1 MAQSVQCYY
10 LPPNSDVPNSP
21 LPVLHYR
28 GVLPSDATEDMVT
41 KFLTANTWEK
51 RVRDREEGLMSYAML
66 ALMNTCRPGRLGA
79 YWHPPFPSKHARVL
93 WYDCLEA
100 DRLVS
105 KICHLILAGIVSGRS
120 TMLLGKINDGTGVD
134 VEVQRG
140 DVIVLPAGT
149 AHSSIESTPDYFYIG
164 VYPRRHPWWVNE
176 HGQNPA
182 THFRSTIRAV
192 EMPEEDPVYGKDGP
206 LLKLWHPQSLAKL

>member
-10 LPPNSDVPNSP
+10 LSPNSDAPNNP

-28 GVLPSDATEDMVT
+28 GVLPLEATEDMAT

-51 RVRDREEGLMSYAML
+51 RGAWGHIGIRHFHP
-66 ALMNTCRPGRLGA
+66 NTHEC
-79 YWHPPFPSKHARVL
+79 Y
-93 WYDCLEA
+93 
-100 DRLVS
+100 
-105 KICHLILAGIVSGRS
+105 GIVSGRS
-120 TMLLGKINDGTGVD
+120 TMLLGKINDGTGMHVQ
-134 VEVQRG
+134 VQRG

-164 VYPRRHPWWVNE
+164 VYPRRHPRWVNE
-176 HGQNPA
+176 HGKTPA

-206 LLKLWHPQSLAKL
+206 LLKLWRARDLARL

>member
-10 LPPNSDVPNSP
+10 LSPNSDAPNNP

-28 GVLPSDATEDMVT
+28 GVLPLEATEDMAT

-51 RVRDREEGLMSYAML
+51 RGAWGHIGIRHFHP
-66 ALMNTCRPGRLGA
+66 NTHECYGTTV
-79 YWHPPFPSKHARVL
+79 ST
-93 WYDCLEA
+93 LEA
-100 DRLVS
+100 EDVGR
-105 KICHLILAGIVSGRS
+105 LILAGIVSGRS
-120 TMLLGKINDGTGVD
+120 TMLLGKINDGTGVH
-134 VEVQRG
+134 VQVQRG

-164 VYPRRHPWWVNE
+164 VYPRRHPRWVNE
-176 HGQNPA
+176 HGKTPA

-206 LLKLWHPQSLAKL
+206 LLKLWRPRDLAKL

>member
-51 RVRDREEGLMSYAML
+51 RGAWGHIGIRHFHP
-66 ALMNTCRPGRLGA
+66 NTHEC
-79 YWHPPFPSKHARVL
+79 Y
-93 WYDCLEA
+93 
-100 DRLVS
+100 
-105 KICHLILAGIVSGRS
+105 GIVSGRS

-164 VYPRRHPWWVNE
+164 VYPRVSSTVWRTCHDMRIL
-176 HGQNPA
+176 
-182 THFRSTIRAV
+182 RSLIASSVVGKRAR
-192 EMPEEDPVYGKDGP
+192 PKPSDTLSIHHSSRRD
-206 LLKLWHPQSLAKL
+206 A